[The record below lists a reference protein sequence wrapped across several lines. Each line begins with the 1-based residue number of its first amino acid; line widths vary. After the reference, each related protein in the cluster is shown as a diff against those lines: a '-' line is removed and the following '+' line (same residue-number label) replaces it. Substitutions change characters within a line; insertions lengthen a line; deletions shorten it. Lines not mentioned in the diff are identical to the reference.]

1 CFSLVALEDAD
12 SRQSCH
18 NPLHEVTEE
27 FLLLLKY
34 AVPIIGTHLLENTLM
49 LVSIVSVGHLGTNEL
64 AAASMANITLNC
76 SSLSVI
82 VGFASALDG
91 LCSQSYTSGG
101 LEAST
106 LSALRTAII
115 LGGLMIP
122 QGLLLWNI
130 HPVLIFLRVDP
141 TLADMAACSLRM
153 LLWSLPGYATFEISR
168 RWLQAQ
174 AIIYPP
180 TCILLLVSPLNAILS
195 YLFIWGPESL
205 QLGFIGAP
213 VATVISFNLMGLSC
227 LSIWSR
233 NHLNSFLYCARVA
246 GQQGWPG
253 CDRRALRDLGPNFCL
268 GLSGFTTLASEWWF
282 WEFIGIAS
290 SRLGPTALAAQSVIV
305 MYQFSGGASLAVAG
319 RYGNLIGGGC
329 TRRAGYASYA
339 ALGTGFLFGT
349 LTMLAMVVFRRTLA
363 GLFSS
368 QEEVVAL
375 VAKVVKPHMPR
386 AFCHPISNLSSL
398 LPTVAFIQIPDSL
411 GSTLAGVI
419 RGAGKPK
426 VGALINSIG
435 YYVVGLPV
443 GIFLT
448 FSQLQLGIRGLWL
461 GMLMAVTWTAIASSY
476 YVFTKIIPFT
486 TNQLP
491 ERQGLII
498 QNSGLGK
505 ASQGPFEDLGDYGTI
520 NTW

>member
-1 CFSLVALEDAD
+1 
-12 SRQSCH
+12 
-18 NPLHEVTEE
+18 
-27 FLLLLKY
+27 
-34 AVPIIGTHLLENTLM
+34 
-49 LVSIVSVGHLGTNEL
+49 
-64 AAASMANITLNC
+64 
-76 SSLSVI
+76 
-82 VGFASALDG
+82 
-91 LCSQSYTSGG
+91 
-101 LEAST
+101 
-106 LSALRTAII
+106 
-115 LGGLMIP
+115 
-122 QGLLLWNI
+122 
-130 HPVLIFLRVDP
+130 
-141 TLADMAACSLRM
+141 MAACSLRM

-349 LTMLAMVVFRRTLA
+349 LTMLAMVV
-363 GLFSS
+363 S

-386 AFCHPISNLSSL
+386 AFATNLNLSSL
-398 LPTVAFIQIPDSL
+398 VDCSLSPIRDGSVLYIVYAGFPWLNDSSMGL

-476 YVFTKIIPFT
+476 YVFTKIIPT
-486 TNQLP
+486 
-491 ERQGLII
+491 LISC
-498 QNSGLGK
+498 QK
-505 ASQGPFEDLGDYGTI
+505 DKD
-520 NTW
+520 

>member
-1 CFSLVALEDAD
+1 M
-12 SRQSCH
+12 
-18 NPLHEVTEE
+18 
-27 FLLLLKY
+27 K
-34 AVPIIGTHLLENTLM
+34 
-49 LVSIVSVGHLGTNEL
+49 
-64 AAASMANITLNC
+64 
-76 SSLSVI
+76 
-82 VGFASALDG
+82 
-91 LCSQSYTSGG
+91 
-101 LEAST
+101 
-106 LSALRTAII
+106 
-115 LGGLMIP
+115 
-122 QGLLLWNI
+122 
-130 HPVLIFLRVDP
+130 
-141 TLADMAACSLRM
+141 
-153 LLWSLPGYATFEISR
+153 
-168 RWLQAQ
+168 
-174 AIIYPP
+174 
-180 TCILLLVSPLNAILS
+180 
-195 YLFIWGPESL
+195 
-205 QLGFIGAP
+205 
-213 VATVISFNLMGLSC
+213 
-227 LSIWSR
+227 
-233 NHLNSFLYCARVA
+233 
-246 GQQGWPG
+246 
-253 CDRRALRDLGPNFCL
+253 
-268 GLSGFTTLASEWWF
+268 
-282 WEFIGIAS
+282 
-290 SRLGPTALAAQSVIV
+290 V

-319 RYGNLIGGGC
+319 RYGNLIGGGR

-349 LTMLAMVVFRRTLA
+349 LTMLAMVVFRHTLA

-375 VAKVVKPHMPR
+375 VVKV
-386 AFCHPISNLSSL
+386 
-398 LPTVAFIQIPDSL
+398 LPTVALIQIPDSL

>member
-1 CFSLVALEDAD
+1 MASEAAFPLHPEACFSLVALEDVD
-12 SRQSCH
+12 SRQTCH

-106 LSALRTAII
+106 LSALRTAVL

-227 LSIWSR
+227 
-233 NHLNSFLYCARVA
+233 FLYCARVA

-305 MYQFSGGASLAVAG
+305 TISTLMYQFSGGASLAVAG

-375 VAKVVKPHMPR
+375 VAKV
-386 AFCHPISNLSSL
+386 
-398 LPTVAFIQIPDSL
+398 LPTVAVIQIPDSL